1 MKFKNRKIINIFG
14 IIAAIGMIF
23 IIGIMTVA
31 SSYSVITNDDFDYAM
46 QTGRSVGFWQ
56 HILTSWKYVV
66 MVYFNW
72 QGTFFS
78 EFLDSVLNPLLLGGF
93 AEMKVFMTLN
103 CLLVFASLI
112 FLVFVLLEPFG
123 KEYLAE
129 KLVICGCVVFV
140 VAEYNVFPEIF
151 FWYTGAAVLSI
162 PLSMA
167 CFAFAAMV
175 LAKRKDSKGWSVASC
190 IVGFLAAG
198 GTLAVSGILCYAALM
213 FVIYWWIRDKKIDRR
228 SVVAF
233 LFFFVSSL
241 INAAAPGNFVRK
253 EVEGGEG
260 LSFFTGIKNTW
271 IFFWGEMDTLV
282 NVYNLLAIL
291 LILVACG
298 VLLYRKQRTEDNTWY
313 ITGVLSLLTPFI
325 CAFPVILG
333 YGVPWVPNRCLFVF
347 YVSLILSIGN
357 AALIVGNVIGRV
369 LDTKKNYAAVL
380 LVAMSM
386 ALMLISDFSPRSY
399 RTVRVL
405 KGLYDHVY
413 QDNLRDTKELFAY
426 LEEHKGEDVEL
437 DVALTP
443 EEIEYAYCFFLT
455 DYEGDRV
462 NNSVKRVFELN
473 SIRNIREK

>member
-1 MKFKNRKIINIFG
+1 MKSKERKIINVLG

-23 IIGIMTVA
+23 VIVIMAVA

-46 QTGRSVGFWQ
+46 QTGRAVGFWPR
-56 HILTSWKYVV
+56 IITSCRYVV
-66 MVYFNW
+66 KTYFTY

-93 AEMKVFMTLN
+93 AEMKVFMTFN
-103 CLLVFASLI
+103 CLLIFASLL
-112 FLVFVLLEPFG
+112 FLVFVMLEPFG

-129 KLVICGCVVFV
+129 KLIICGCVVFV

-167 CFAFAAMV
+167 CIAFAAMII
-175 LAKRKDSKGWSVASC
+175 AKRKNSRRWIVTSC
-190 IVGFLAAG
+190 IIGFLAAG

-213 FVIYWWIRDKKIDRR
+213 FVIYWWIRDKIIDRR
-228 SVVAF
+228 STVAF

-253 EVEGGEG
+253 EVEGGEA
-260 LSFFTGIKNTW
+260 LSLFTGIKNTW
-271 IFFWGEMDTLV
+271 IFFWGEMDTLA
-282 NVYNLLAIL
+282 NAYNLIAIL
-291 LILVACG
+291 LILVVCG
-298 VLLYRKQRTEDNTWY
+298 VLLYRKQHLEDKAWY
-313 ITGVLSLLTPFI
+313 ITGGLALLTPFI
-325 CAFPVILG
+325 CAFPVVLG
-333 YGVPWVPNRCLFVF
+333 YGVPWVPNRCMFVF
-347 YVSLILSIGN
+347 YVSLILSVGN
-357 AALIVGNVIGRV
+357 AALIVGNVIGIV
-369 LDTKKNYAAVL
+369 LDSKKSYAAAILAV
-380 LVAMSM
+380 VAMI
-386 ALMLISDFSPRSY
+386 LMLVSDFSPRSY

-405 KGLYDHVY
+405 KGLHDHVY

-426 LEEHKGEDVEL
+426 LEKHKGEDVEV

-462 NNSVKRVFELN
+462 NNSVKWAFELN
-473 SIRNIREK
+473 SIRNVREK